1 MGTQAARQMPLRAT
15 AEFCDFSLHQIR
27 RTNGSGQGFGVQW
40 PWYEVLIRPRRAV
53 FRDSPGLFVDRL
65 YIDRI
70 PADTD
75 LEILHRVVTWLMQ
88 RTDPVR
94 LSINTHPESL
104 TAPEFVDAVI
114 AEQRRVAV
122 LGHSIC
128 LELVEFGDC
137 RDRDVLVKN
146 AARLRA
152 EGVLIALDD
161 FGSRLNFFDL
171 CAAGIV
177 DAIKIDTSVIS
188 GLHLDRNKRAIV
200 ESVHTLAAGL
210 GATVVAEGVETLK
223 ELAVLKDIGID
234 FAQGFY
240 FHKPEISE
248 I

>member
-15 AEFCDFSLHQIR
+15 AEFCDFALQEIR
-27 RTNGSGQGFGVQW
+27 RTNGAGEGFGVQW
-40 PWYEVLIRPRRAV
+40 PWYEVLIRPRNTV
-53 FRDSPGLFVDRL
+53 FRDPPGMFVDRL
-65 YIDRI
+65 YADRI

-75 LEILHRVVTWLMQ
+75 TEILHRVVAWLVQ

-94 LSINTHPESL
+94 VSINTHPESL

-137 RDRDVLVKN
+137 PDRGMLVKN

-177 DAIKIDTSVIS
+177 DAIKIDTSVIN

-200 ESVHTLAAGL
+200 EGVHTLAAGL
-210 GATVVAEGVETLK
+210 GATVVAEGVEVLE
-223 ELAVLKDIGID
+223 ELASLEDIGID